1 MINLIDGVGFMT
13 MLSSGARRLDSNR
26 KIINDLNVFPIP
38 DGDTGDNMYMTI
50 SAGCERASAEKSYNL
65 SDVAKLASS
74 GMLFGAR
81 GNSGVIL
88 SRIFAG
94 LSKGLAGLEKADANA
109 FVNALQCA
117 VTEAYAS
124 VSTPVEGTILTVL
137 KDSVTFC
144 SKNRYTDFEKVQNDL
159 VEEMRA
165 ALDRT
170 PDLLAVLKEAGVV
183 DSGGA
188 GLLVIAEGFLD
199 ALKKGLQPVE
209 DDFSSL
215 SANGSGKVQKVNLD
229 DFGPDSVLE
238 FGYCTEFLLRLQRA
252 KVGDPSAFDESQ
264 IREYLTANGESVV
277 CFKDDSIVKVHVHTK
292 TPGDILSHCQRWGEF
307 LTVKVENMSLQHEA
321 TTIQDNFSSE
331 KAEAP
336 EKESF
341 VRRKRY
347 AVVTV
352 AAGDGLVETFREAG
366 ADFVIEGGQTMNP
379 SAQDF
384 IAAFDEV
391 NAETILVFPNNSNIV
406 MTAQQ
411 AAGMYKKSRVVVLP
425 CKTIGGGYV
434 AIASLDTSCNDVDTI
449 VASTCEVLDNVVSG
463 SVSVAIRDTQQ
474 NGVSVTKG
482 DYIGFERSRVLVAE
496 KSKNEAAVSLT
507 GKLNIQDHEV
517 ALFFRGADTSEEE
530 ANALAADLQ
539 SKFPRTEI
547 IMNNGGQP
555 VFDYILILC

>member
-1 MINLIDGVGFMT
+1 MIDLIDGAGYLA
-13 MLSSGARRLDSNR
+13 MLKSGACRLDANR
-26 KIINDLNVFPIP
+26 KVINDLNVFPIP

-50 SAGCERASAEKSYNL
+50 SAGCEKAAAESSANL
-65 SDVAKLASS
+65 SEVAGSVSS

-137 KDSVTFC
+137 KDSVAFC

-165 ALDRT
+165 SLDRT

-277 CFKDDSIVKVHVHTK
+277 CFKEGSIVKVHVHSK
-292 TPGDILSHCQRWGEF
+292 TPGDILSYCQRWGEF

-321 TTIQDNFSSE
+321 TTIQDNFSDE
-331 KAEAP
+331 KGL

-341 VRRKRY
+341 IKRKKY
-347 AVVTV
+347 GVVTV
-352 AAGDGLVETFREAG
+352 ASGDGLVETFKEAG
-366 ADFVIEGGQTMNP
+366 ADFVIKGGQTMNP
-379 SAQDF
+379 SAQEF

-391 NAETILVFPNNSNIV
+391 NADTVFVFPNNSNIIL
-406 MTAQQ
+406 TAQQ
-411 AAGMYKKSRVVVLP
+411 AASIYSKSRVVVLP

-434 AIASLDTSCNDVDTI
+434 AIASLDTSLNDVDGI
-449 VASTCEVLDNVVSG
+449 VKATCEVLDNVVSG
-463 SVSVAIRDTQQ
+463 SVSIAIREAQQ
-474 NGVSVTKG
+474 NGISIQKD

-496 KSKNEAAVSLT
+496 KSKNEAAVTLAS
-507 GKLNIQDHEV
+507 KLNIQNHEV
-517 ALFFRGADTSEEE
+517 ALFFRGADTSEDD
-530 ANALAADLQ
+530 ANSLVSELQ
-539 SKFPRTEI
+539 AKFPRTEI

>member
-1 MINLIDGVGFMT
+1 MIDLIDGAGYLA
-13 MLSSGARRLDSNR
+13 MLKSGACRLDANR
-26 KIINDLNVFPIP
+26 KVINDLNVFPIP

-50 SAGCERASAEKSYNL
+50 SAGCEKAAAESSANL
-65 SDVAKLASS
+65 SEVAGSVSS

-137 KDSVTFC
+137 KDSVAFC
-144 SKNRYTDFEKVQNDL
+144 SKNRYTDFEKMQNDL

-165 ALDRT
+165 SLDRT

-277 CFKDDSIVKVHVHTK
+277 CFKDGSIVKVHVHSK
-292 TPGDILSHCQRWGEF
+292 TPGDILSHCQRWGEY

-321 TTIQDNFSSE
+321 TTIQDNFSDE
-331 KAEAP
+331 KGL

-341 VRRKRY
+341 IKRKKY
-347 AVVTV
+347 GVVTV
-352 AAGDGLVETFREAG
+352 ASGDGLVETFKEAG
-366 ADFVIEGGQTMNP
+366 ADFVIKGGQTMNP
-379 SAQDF
+379 SAQEF

-391 NAETILVFPNNSNIV
+391 NADTIFVFPNNSNIIL
-406 MTAQQ
+406 TAQQ
-411 AAGMYKKSRVVVLP
+411 AASIYSKSRVVVLP

-434 AIASLDTSCNDVDTI
+434 AIASLDTSLNDLDAI
-449 VASTCEVLDNVVSG
+449 VKATCEMLDNVVSG
-463 SVSVAIRDTQQ
+463 SVSIAIRDAQQ
-474 NGVSVTKG
+474 NGISIQKD

-496 KSKNEAAVSLT
+496 KSKNEAAVTLAS
-507 GKLNIQDHEV
+507 KLNIQNHEV
-517 ALFFRGADTSEEE
+517 ALFFRGADTSEDD
-530 ANALAADLQ
+530 ANSLVCELQ
-539 SKFPRTEI
+539 AKFPRTEI